1 MDRRTIELRIA
12 GQKYRVVTSVGEDEL
27 QRLAGIVST
36 KLTEVAPT
44 GHTHPPQAMLLAAIA
59 LAHEAETE
67 RGRREALERRTHD
80 LLRRTLVRIDEAL
93 AESDETR
100 PVDAG

>member
-12 GQKYRVVTSVGEDEL
+12 GQKYRVVTSVDEDEL
-27 QRLAGIVST
+27 QRLAVIVSA
-36 KLTEVAPT
+36 KLSEVAPA
-44 GHTHPPQAMLLAAIA
+44 GHAPQAMLLAAIA

-67 RGRREALERRTHD
+67 RGRREALERRTQE

-93 AESDETR
+93 GDSEEA
-100 PVDAG
+100 DAAAAD